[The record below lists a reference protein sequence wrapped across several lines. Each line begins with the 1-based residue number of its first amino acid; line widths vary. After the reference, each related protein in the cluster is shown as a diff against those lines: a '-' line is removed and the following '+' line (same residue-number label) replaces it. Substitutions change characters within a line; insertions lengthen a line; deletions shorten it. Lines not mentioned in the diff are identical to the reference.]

1 MNRIVNSQNN
11 PTAIKQ
17 LAAQAALYSR
27 AKSLFSLQLF
37 LSVPVVI
44 IFALVALAL
53 DKEWFGVRKRDISA
67 YIGALGMCLALMD
80 TLLFNPLISHL
91 RQKAATIQQC
101 FDSAVLELPWSEI
114 SYGKRPDQEDIE
126 SWAKNNKKNL
136 DAGKFNDWYRPEI
149 VDLPLDAARLLCQRA
164 NCWWDMQLRRRYN
177 IFAGGIGIGLF
188 SSLMAISF
196 GLDVTTTTFFSL
208 VVAPFLP
215 FVATAP
221 RLILDNMAAIA
232 RLETMKVAIEDSWS
246 RALQQP
252 YEPTTLVVCASN
264 IQSGIFSNRSQ
275 NPLIFDWLADWLR
288 PRNEE
293 LQRQSVQQYVL
304 DFKEAHPRLYA

>member
-1 MNRIVNSQNN
+1 MNRIGESQNK
-11 PTAIKQ
+11 PAAIKQ

-44 IFALVALAL
+44 IVALAALAL
-53 DKEWFGVRKRDISA
+53 DKEWFGLGKRDISA
-67 YIGALGMCLALMD
+67 YVGALGMCLALLD
-80 TLLFNPLISHL
+80 TLVFNPLISHL

-101 FDSAVLELPWSEI
+101 FDSAVLELTWSEI

-126 SWAKNNKKNL
+126 AWSKRNKNRL
-136 DAGKFNDWYRPEI
+136 DAGSFTDWYRPEV
-149 VDLPLDAARLLCQRA
+149 VDLPLAAARLLCQRA

-177 IFAGGIGIGLF
+177 IFVGIVGIGLF
-188 SSLMAISF
+188 SSLVAISF
-196 GLDVTTTTFFSL
+196 GLDVTATTFFSL
-208 VVAPFLP
+208 VIAPFLP

-221 RLILDNMAAIA
+221 KLILDNIDAID
-232 RLETMKVAIEDSWS
+232 RLETMKTAIEDSWN
-246 RALQQP
+246 RALLP
-252 YEPTTLVVCASN
+252 SYEPAALLLSAN
-264 IQSGIFSNRSQ
+264 DIQGGIFSNRSQ

-293 LQRQSVQQYVL
+293 LQRQTVQQYVA
-304 DFKEAHPRLYA
+304 DFKVAHPHLYP